1 MSYSAS
7 ECTELRVL
15 RAAFIPSRCVKN
27 WVKPMTMIVPVPGL
41 MKAVFAAAAD
51 TAIVE
56 LNIRQCD
63 GRESMA
69 MQ

>member
-1 MSYSAS
+1 
-7 ECTELRVL
+7 
-15 RAAFIPSRCVKN
+15 
-27 WVKPMTMIVPVPGL
+27 MTMIVPVPGL
-41 MKAVFAAAAD
+41 MKAVFAATAD

-63 GRESMA
+63 GKESMA